1 MPKRVRMVAEVIGE
15 RCTGCKLCVQVC
27 PTVALS
33 MRDRREDEP
42 GPGRRI
48 AELDGDA
55 CYNAQTCFEICPE
68 NAIAMHEL
76 AEPFDVEL
84 DRTGIDEAAVEALCL
99 RAGHP
104 ASRTI
109 CLCTDTTAGELA
121 AAILAGARGPEEV
134 SLKTGARTGCVELC
148 LQPILDL
155 LAAAG
160 HADVPKNPP
169 NGFQWY
175 GHSATLFEQ
184 VRPDGTFAD
193 ELVEA
198 YPSYPLT
205 REMVDLVRL
214 VSKE

>member
-48 AELDGDA
+48 AELDGTA

-68 NAIAMHEL
+68 GAIEMREL

-84 DRTGIDEAAVEALCL
+84 DRSAVDPEAVAGLCA
-99 RAGHP
+99 RAGYAP
-104 ASRTI
+104 GRTI
-109 CLCTDTTAGELA
+109 CFCTETTAGEIA
-121 AAILAGARGPEEV
+121 AAIVAGARGPEEV
-134 SLKTGARTGCVELC
+134 SLETGARTGCVELC
-148 LQPILDL
+148 LQPIIDL
-155 LAAAG
+155 LIAAG
-160 HADVPKNPP
+160 HGDVPKRPA

-175 GHSATLFEQ
+175 GRSATLFEK
-184 VRPDGTFAD
+184 VGPDGRLPD
-193 ELVEA
+193 EIVEEYRRFPA
-198 YPSYPLT
+198 GREIGDLARLLT
-205 REMVDLVRL
+205 
-214 VSKE
+214 KG